1 MSCLHLVLIYIIHVS
16 LTDNHIPYTMSM
28 KDIKTFFPEHSIS
41 TVIQCGKLKYVRNI
55 SCSSLTW
62 SSVLMVP
69 NFARKSSRSSNS
81 SLCIKFK
88 REYSSGM
95 LFWIGVPVKGGGVEL
110 DSVVLGGEWQL

>member
-1 MSCLHLVLIYIIHVS
+1 MSSLQLVLVYILHVS
-16 LTDNHIPYTMSM
+16 LTDNHIPCTMTM
-28 KDIKTFFPEHSIS
+28 KDTKIFFPAHSTS
-41 TVIQCGKLKYVRNI
+41 TVMQRSKLKYVRNI

-95 LFWIGVPVKGGGVEL
+95 LFWIGVPVEGGGVEL
-110 DSVVLGGEWQL
+110 NSVVLEGEWQL